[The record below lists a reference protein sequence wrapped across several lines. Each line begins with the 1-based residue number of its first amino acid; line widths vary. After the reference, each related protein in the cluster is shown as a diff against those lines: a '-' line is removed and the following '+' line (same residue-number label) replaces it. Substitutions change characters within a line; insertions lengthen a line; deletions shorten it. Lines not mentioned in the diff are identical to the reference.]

1 MKANITITAN
11 RAARRA
17 AARGKTLK
25 TVSAFTALALSGVLC
40 AGCIMGAAPASST
53 GSSSGSSSGSATS
66 AVTTDGTVVAA
77 SGMVTLLDVSD
88 QFSNRDLT
96 QAADLTGATRIT
108 VVTGQDV
115 TITEEGIYVISGS
128 ATDVTITIEAP
139 DDAKVQL
146 VLDGLAVT
154 NTDMPV
160 IYALTADKVFV
171 TTLAG
176 TTSTLQ
182 VTGTFAQGS
191 AVIQSK
197 SDLTLNGEGTLAITS
212 SDKAVKC
219 SDDLKV
225 TGGTYVID
233 AADDGLAANESIRI
247 SGGTFTI
254 KAGDDAVKAENDDDD
269 TEGYIYISGGTFRI
283 DSADDG
289 IRATT
294 FMVIDGGDITVTAVE
309 GLEATYLQLNGGNI
323 TISASDD
330 GINAS
335 EKSSAYTPNVEINGG
350 NISITMGAG
359 DTDAV
364 DSNGNIY
371 ITGGT
376 VTISAQSAFDWDGE
390 AVLSGGTVIVNG
402 SEVTSLSNQ
411 FGGMGPGGGMGGWGN
426 PGDMGQMPGGDG
438 FGGGGMGGPGGGRGG
453 RW

>member
-1 MKANITITAN
+1 MKANITITTN

-25 TVSAFTALALSGVLC
+25 TVSAFTALALSGALC

-53 GSSSGSSSGSATS
+53 GSSGSSSG
-66 AVTTDGTVVAA
+66 TTTASGSTVVAA

-96 QAADLTGATRIT
+96 QTADLTGATRIT

-182 VTGTFAQGS
+182 VTGTFAEGS

-225 TGGTYVID
+225 TGGTYTIT
-233 AADDGLAANESIRI
+233 AEDDGLTANESIRI
-247 SGGTFTI
+247 SVAPSPSRPAMTPSRPKT
-254 KAGDDAVKAENDDDD
+254 
-269 TEGYIYISGGTFRI
+269 TMTTP
-283 DSADDG
+283 
-289 IRATT
+289 RATST
-294 FMVIDGGDITVTAVE
+294 SPGAPSGLTPPMTASAPPPSWS
-309 GLEATYLQLNGGNI
+309 LTAATSPSPQWRVWRPRI
-323 TISASDD
+323 FS
-330 GINAS
+330 
-335 EKSSAYTPNVEINGG
+335 
-350 NISITMGAG
+350 
-359 DTDAV
+359 
-364 DSNGNIY
+364 
-371 ITGGT
+371 
-376 VTISAQSAFDWDGE
+376 
-390 AVLSGGTVIVNG
+390 
-402 SEVTSLSNQ
+402 
-411 FGGMGPGGGMGGWGN
+411 
-426 PGDMGQMPGGDG
+426 
-438 FGGGGMGGPGGGRGG
+438 
-453 RW
+453 

>member
-1 MKANITITAN
+1 MKANITITTN

-17 AARGKTLK
+17 AARGKALK
-25 TVSAFTALALSGVLC
+25 TVSAFTALALSGALC
-40 AGCIMGAAPASST
+40 AGCIMGAGPASST
-53 GSSSGSSSGSATS
+53 GNSGSTSGTASASSES
-66 AVTTDGTVVAA
+66 TVVAA

-96 QAADLTGATRIT
+96 QTADLTGATRIT

-182 VTGTFAQGS
+182 VTGTFAEGS

-225 TGGTYVID
+225 TGGTYTIT
-233 AADDGLAANESIRI
+233 AEDDGLAANESIRI

-254 KAGDDAVKAENDDDD
+254 KTGDDAVKAENDDDD

-294 FMVIDGGDITVTAVE
+294 FMVIDGGDITVTAAE

-335 EKSSAYTPNVEINGG
+335 AKSSAYTPTVEINGG
-350 NISITMGAG
+350 NISVTMAAG
-359 DTDAV
+359 DTDAI
-364 DSNGNIY
+364 DSNGNLY

-376 VTISAQSAFDWDGE
+376 LTISAQSPFDFDGQG
-390 AVLSGGTVIVNG
+390 VLSGGTVIVNG
-402 SEVTSLSNQ
+402 TEVTSLSNQ
-411 FGGMGPGGGMGGWGN
+411 MMGDPGGPGGGMGGWGN
-426 PGDMGQMPGGDG
+426 PGDMGQAPGGDG
-438 FGGGGMGGPGGGRGG
+438 FGFGGPGGGGG

>member
-1 MKANITITAN
+1 MKANITITTN

-25 TVSAFTALALSGVLC
+25 TVSAFTALALSGALC

-53 GSSSGSSSGSATS
+53 GNSGSSSGSATS

-115 TITEEGIYVISGS
+115 TITQEGIYVISGS

-182 VTGTFAQGS
+182 VTGTFAEGS

-225 TGGTYVID
+225 TGGTYSID

-254 KAGDDAVKAENDDDD
+254 KAGDDAVKAVNSESVVLKLVFVGVNRPEDADAL
-269 TEGYIYISGGTFRI
+269 EKYGMR
-283 DSADDG
+283 SA
-289 IRATT
+289 
-294 FMVIDGGDITVTAVE
+294 VI
-309 GLEATYLQLNGGNI
+309 
-323 TISASDD
+323 
-330 GINAS
+330 
-335 EKSSAYTPNVEINGG
+335 
-350 NISITMGAG
+350 
-359 DTDAV
+359 
-364 DSNGNIY
+364 
-371 ITGGT
+371 
-376 VTISAQSAFDWDGE
+376 E
-390 AVLSGGTVIVNG
+390 AVRACTDKARN
-402 SEVTSLSNQ
+402 
-411 FGGMGPGGGMGGWGN
+411 M
-426 PGDMGQMPGGDG
+426 
-438 FGGGGMGGPGGGRGG
+438 
-453 RW
+453 